1 MILIIFIVVALA
13 IVTFSLSLTTR
24 KKKKRIITGI
34 VLLLSVLTY
43 PLTLP
48 LLHETKVIHGLE
60 GTASLIV
67 FHLLILLGGM
77 IVIIAG
83 IFTKTEPNESIE

>member
-1 MILIIFIVVALA
+1 MTLVILVGLAIIIFI
-13 IVTFSLSLTTR
+13 FSLYLTEGN
-24 KKKKRIITGI
+24 KKNRLIIGVI
-34 VLLLSVLTY
+34 MLLSVLTY

-67 FHLLILLGGM
+67 FYLLIFLGG
-77 IVIIAG
+77 IITIIAG
-83 IFTKTEPNESIE
+83 IFTKKKPIESK